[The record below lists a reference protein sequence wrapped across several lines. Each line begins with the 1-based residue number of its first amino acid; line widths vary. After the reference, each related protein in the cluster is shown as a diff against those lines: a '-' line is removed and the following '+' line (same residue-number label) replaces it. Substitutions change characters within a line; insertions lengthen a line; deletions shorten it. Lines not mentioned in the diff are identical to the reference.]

1 VEQEHGY
8 CALADRTKTTVKIKE
23 IYMNSR
29 QYEKMRNEQLA
40 ETLKRKGITEYKSV
54 CLSCDQQEYEVTMN
68 TGEIV
73 TIPSGLP
80 FHED

>member
-1 VEQEHGY
+1 MDTNQQRGNN
-8 CALADRTKTTVKIKE
+8 CKNKGK

-40 ETLKRKGITEYKSV
+40 ETLKKEGITEYKSV
-54 CLSCDQQEYEVTMN
+54 RLSCDQQEYEVTMN
-68 TGEIV
+68 NSEII

>member
-1 VEQEHGY
+1 
-8 CALADRTKTTVKIKE
+8 
-23 IYMNSR
+23 MNSR

-40 ETLKRKGITEYKSV
+40 ETLKKEGITEYKSV
-54 CLSCDQQEYEVTMN
+54 RLSCDQQEYEVTMN
-68 TGEIV
+68 NSEII